1 MTIDEV
7 KQSLKNAGRHVSMDA
22 PLKQGDESSSTMYD
36 VLRTGEKFADDQLMT
51 ESLRRE
57 IERSL
62 ELLLLVKQMIRLYFD
77 LNGEHPMTLEE
88 IGERFDLTRERVDR
102 LRKKH
107 SCLKHTSRSRILKG
121 YLG

>member
-1 MTIDEV
+1 MTLDEV

-36 VLRTGEKFADDQLMT
+36 VLKTGDSPAPDDQLMT

-62 ELLLLVKQMIRLYFD
+62 KTLTPRGRCYSSLLWSQWRAPND
-77 LNGEHPMTLEE
+77 T
-88 IGERFDLTRERVDR
+88 
-102 LRKKH
+102 
-107 SCLKHTSRSRILKG
+107 
-121 YLG
+121 